1 MYNTPEPWGKAA
13 SAYTSAALNNAQT
26 IVLESEGNRKDTY
39 DRYLAWVW
47 LDGKLHN
54 LDLVQQAYSNAK
66 VGRSSKYFSVFAEV
80 EAEVAK
86 TGRRVF
92 GELDP
97 SFDYS

>member
-1 MYNTPEPWGKAA
+1 
-13 SAYTSAALNNAQT
+13 LNNAKT
-26 IVLESEGNRKDTY
+26 IVLESEGNRRDTY

-66 VGRSSKYFSVFAEV
+66 VARSSKYFDIFNEV
-80 EAEVAK
+80 EALVAK

-97 SFDYS
+97 TFNYN